1 MYQKLFIPL
10 FLLLFTFPLLAIDI
24 NESTKII
31 EEASKATQ
39 KLQEDFSALME
50 EETIPA
56 VVDINTTSSENN
68 VTAQEVFIVEEI
80 NSSNTTQKYT
90 RDNDEIH
97 GY

>member
-24 NESTKII
+24 NETTEII

-39 KLQEDFSALME
+39 TLQKDFSALME

-90 RDNDEIH
+90 SDSDEIPE
-97 GY
+97 Y